1 MEARDQL
8 FRQRLVAFMAALN
21 GGEAKDVE
29 LRRAVGLFAYR
40 LAKNAGAR
48 NWSDLK
54 TRLDAAG
61 YDALLQKLTE
71 QTEVQQN
78 AGDQVSVRA
87 IEALTLS
94 LVARYQRQG
103 DLVPGVGFLDRFIES
118 CASLVKPAAK
128 VVVSNPT
135 PARGKH

>member
-1 MEARDQL
+1 MEERDRL
-8 FRQRLVAFMAALN
+8 FRQRLVAFMTSLN

-40 LAKNAGAR
+40 LAKNAGAK

-54 TRLDAAG
+54 TRADAAT
-61 YDALLQKLTE
+61 YDALLQKLTD
-71 QTEVQQN
+71 QTEQQERD
-78 AGDQVSVRA
+78 GDKVAVRA

-103 DLVPGVGFLDRFIES
+103 DLMPGVGFLDRFIEG
-118 CASLVKPAAK
+118 CASLVKPTAK
-128 VVVSNPT
+128 VVVST
-135 PARGKH
+135 PASRGKH